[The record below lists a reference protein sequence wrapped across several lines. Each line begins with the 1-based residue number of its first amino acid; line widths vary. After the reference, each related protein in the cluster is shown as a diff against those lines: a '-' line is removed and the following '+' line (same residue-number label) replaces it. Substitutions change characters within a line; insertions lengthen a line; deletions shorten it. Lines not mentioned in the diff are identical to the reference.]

1 MKEIDIKITSVEVKS
16 EVKALRAKWTREMY
30 YDISRFGGIY
40 DEFGINGKRKK
51 SISKIFLLEN
61 NDSESEY

>member
-1 MKEIDIKITSVEVKS
+1 MKEIDIKMTSVEVNTG
-16 EVKALRAKWTREMY
+16 VRALRVEWTREMV
-30 YDISRFGGIY
+30 YDLLKF
-40 DEFGINGKRKK
+40 DINRKRKK